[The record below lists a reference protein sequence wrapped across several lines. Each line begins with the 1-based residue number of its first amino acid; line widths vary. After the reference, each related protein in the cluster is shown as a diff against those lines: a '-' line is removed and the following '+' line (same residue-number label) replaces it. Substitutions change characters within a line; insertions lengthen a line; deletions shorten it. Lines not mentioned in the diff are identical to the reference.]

1 VPRYLPSC
9 NDNGIDDREQPKLGK
24 EKLLKDDS
32 LPSFCGSSNF
42 PLDAAL

>member
-9 NDNGIDDREQPKLGK
+9 NDNGIDDREQPRPGK

-32 LPSFCGSSNF
+32 LLTFCVSSNL